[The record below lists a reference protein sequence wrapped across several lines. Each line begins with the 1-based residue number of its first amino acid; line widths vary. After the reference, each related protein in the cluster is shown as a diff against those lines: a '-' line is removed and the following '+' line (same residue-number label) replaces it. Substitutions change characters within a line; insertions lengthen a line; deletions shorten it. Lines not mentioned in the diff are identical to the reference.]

1 MHDITLKASAAI
13 RSLPAP
19 LLRSLLFAVLL
30 AASTAVGAVPVPGTP
45 VPVTM
50 QTFVLMLAGLL
61 LPVGEAVS
69 ATVMYLSA
77 GSLGLPVFA
86 GGGSTAS
93 LVGPSAG
100 FLLGFLPAVLVMAAI
115 AGGRDRSAPRTG
127 RRKSIEMILGT
138 LRRLLACVIGGIAV
152 DYALGITV
160 QTILTGVALP
170 VVASSSL
177 VFVPGDL
184 VKAVVATLIAT
195 GTRPLFRRHRSGSPA
210 IR

>member
-13 RSLPAP
+13 RSLSTP
-19 LLRSLLFAVLL
+19 LLRSLLFAVLM

-50 QTFVLMLAGLL
+50 QTFVLMLAGLM
-61 LPVGEAVS
+61 LPAGEAVC
-69 ATVMYLSA
+69 ATVMYLAA
-77 GSLGLPVFA
+77 GALGLPVFA

-93 LVGPSAG
+93 LVGPTAG
-100 FLLGFLPAVLVMAAI
+100 FLLGFLPAVLVITAI
-115 AGGRDRSAPRTG
+115 AGGPDRSATRTG
-127 RRKSIEMILGT
+127 DTSSIGMVLRM
-138 LRRLLACVIGGIAV
+138 LRRLLACVVGGIAV
-152 DYALGITV
+152 DYALGIIV

-170 VVASSSL
+170 AVASSSL

-195 GTRPLFRRHRSGSPA
+195 GTLPLIRGHRAGASA